1 MQVSESRI
9 ELTPAVRYSPFII
22 ARDWMTHYEGD
33 YVRFDYEAGFE
44 VGAEPQSYDLTQ
56 VPGWL
61 QEAAKLLA
69 LLHLA
74 DSPTLTEANVKLEK
88 LMLST
93 KLKALLSEHI
103 RYAPMALLP
112 M

>member
-1 MQVSESRI
+1 MSASAMRPASRW
-9 ELTPAVRYSPFII
+9 
-22 ARDWMTHYEGD
+22 ARRRET
-33 YVRFDYEAGFE
+33 
-44 VGAEPQSYDLTQ
+44 YDLTQ
-56 VPGWL
+56 VPNWL

-88 LMLST
+88 LMLSQQ
-93 KLKALLSEHI
+93 LKALLSDHI

>member
-1 MQVSESRI
+1 MSASAMRPASRWAQSRRPTI
-9 ELTPAVRYSPFII
+9 SP
-22 ARDWMTHYEGD
+22 RCRH
-33 YVRFDYEAGFE
+33 
-44 VGAEPQSYDLTQ
+44 
-56 VPGWL
+56 WL

-74 DSPTLTEANVKLEK
+74 DFPTLTEANVKLEK
-88 LMLST
+88 LMLSQQ
-93 KLKALLSEHI
+93 LKALLSDHI